1 MKAKPSRHA
10 GEVVLELNRGDET
23 LMERASGGRE
33 PSPFRLKN
41 ILVPI
46 DFSDCAK
53 KALEYAIPFAR
64 EHDATVTAIYV
75 VPPVYGVGEY
85 GGMDFTGLEAE
96 SRAEAEARLNRLVD
110 EDLDGKVS
118 VETIVRNG
126 PAASEIIEAARDL
139 PADLII
145 ISTHGRTGLKHA
157 LLGSVAE
164 HVVRAA
170 PCPVLVVR
178 EKEHE
183 FIAG

>member
-1 MKAKPSRHA
+1 MKAKPSKHP
-10 GEVVLELNRGDET
+10 GEVVLQLNRGDET
-23 LMERASGGRE
+23 LMERASDGRKR
-33 PSPFRLKN
+33 SPFRLNN

-64 EHDATVTAIYV
+64 EHDGTVTAVYV

-85 GGMDFTGLEAE
+85 GGVDFTGLEAE
-96 SRAEAEARLNRLVD
+96 ARAYSEKRLNALLAQEVA
-110 EDLDGKVS
+110 GKVPA
-118 VETIVRNG
+118 ETLVRSG
-126 PAASEIIEAARDL
+126 PPALEIIEVARNL

>member
-23 LMERASGGRE
+23 LLEKASGGRK
-33 PSPFRLKN
+33 PSPFRLKK

-46 DFSDCAK
+46 DFSECAK

-64 EHDATVTAIYV
+64 EHDATLTAIYV
-75 VPPVYGVGEY
+75 VPPVYSAGEY
-85 GGMDFTGLEAE
+85 GGVDYMRLEGE
-96 SRAEAEARLNRLVD
+96 SREYSEKRLGALLAKEVRGKAPAEIV
-110 EDLDGKVS
+110 
-118 VETIVRNG
+118 VRNG
-126 PAASEIIEAARDL
+126 PPAAEIIQAARDL

-178 EKEHE
+178 ETEHE
-183 FIAG
+183 FVL